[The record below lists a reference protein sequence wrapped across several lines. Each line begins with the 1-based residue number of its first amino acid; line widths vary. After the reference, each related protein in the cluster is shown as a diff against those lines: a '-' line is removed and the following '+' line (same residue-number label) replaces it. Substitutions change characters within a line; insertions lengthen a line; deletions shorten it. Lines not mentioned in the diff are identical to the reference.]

1 MPKSAKVMTYT
12 IFGCIRQTEGRNH
25 TAIFN
30 LQMRVRQDVSDT
42 TNFKQVSE
50 VQTCRGCENFE
61 WGSNI
66 STDKQSIFD
75 LIKWAWHRVESCGS
89 LRLIAVHQSSDFVR
103 IRLNSDQ
110 KCQCKVSPS
119 AQY

>member
-50 VQTCRGCENFE
+50 VKTCRGCENFE

-66 STDKQSIFD
+66 FSDKQSMFD
-75 LIKWAWHRVESCGS
+75 LIKWVRHRVETWCS
-89 LRLIAVHQSSDFVR
+89 LKLIAFLQSSDFVYSHQTQFR
-103 IRLNSDQ
+103 S
-110 KCQCKVSPS
+110 
-119 AQY
+119 